1 MLEHQIEQLRA
12 GGCREIILVGGDHN
26 LKEARRLFPKLKC
39 IRQKDLDLG
48 MRGALLSALPSC
60 KKESVMIVSAN
71 DVVEPAAYS
80 ALRDAASRPGVMGA
94 ILAKTVKH
102 YFPGGYLKVKGNRAL
117 SIVEKPGEGKEPSNL
132 VNIVAHI
139 HNDASIALKELKNV
153 SAKNDDGY
161 ERALTGLMKSHAY
174 HVVRYSGLWQA
185 VKYPWHLLH
194 VLPIFLEHVSASI
207 HRSATIHPSAV
218 IEGNVTIEE
227 GVKVLPQATMVGP
240 VTIGKNSIIGTG
252 ALVRGSS
259 IGENCV
265 IGFGSEIKSSILAHD
280 VWTHMT
286 YLGDS
291 IVGGN
296 VAFGGGTITGNFR
309 LDEGEISSVVD
320 GKSVP
325 TGLTKLGA
333 IVGANT
339 RIGIRVGTNPGI
351 KIGEGSFI
359 GGGLFLESDVPDGS
373 FVTEKLGTI
382 HVRPNRASAPA
393 KGARNRYR
401 SNT

>member
-1 MLEHQIEQLRA
+1 
-12 GGCREIILVGGDHN
+12 
-26 LKEARRLFPKLKC
+26 
-39 IRQKDLDLG
+39 